1 MAAAQV
7 AGSLTSG
14 PAKEAQG
21 EPPLEQGH
29 GFRCLSARL
38 CALRPDDS
46 SSSRTELHLLFDQL
60 ISENYSEGSGVAP
73 EDVSTLLVQA
83 CQLVP
88 LNQNHLV
95 SKLSQ
100 LIHHLLNTLQVIVD
114 EQNLDFLL
122 AYTISAIQQCSSWTH
137 MQILQALAALVYC
150 NGSKCQKYLPDLLGK
165 SGLLMKLSDLA
176 QSDPEVRRAAVHC
189 MANLCLSVPGQPY
202 LEEPYQN
209 ICFQAFLT
217 TLQSPKSS
225 DMDDITFCMLLQNAL
240 KGIQSLLN
248 GGKMKLT
255 QTDELGALLAVL
267 KKTMF
272 HGLPGLNIEMPTVLY
287 PTPLPQYDG
296 RPPIKPQ
303 QTESSTSRP
312 AVNKRKKSKVKAKK
326 IQQGEEEEEESSG
339 EREVAPVTGSGRL
352 NPHKGDTQCP
362 SSLGVSSL
370 PLAGSGAAGK
380 DQVSSSFSSSSWK
393 RVSSSESDYS
403 DAEGGMQSKVR
414 SYQAKVR
421 QGALACFLSTIK
433 SIEKK
438 VLYGYWSAFV
448 PDTPELGSPQSVS
461 LMTLTLKDPSPKTR
475 ACALQVLSAILEGSK
490 QFLSV
495 AEDTSDHRRAFTPF
509 SVMIASSIKELHR
522 CLLLALV
529 AESSSQTLTQIIKCL
544 ANLVSNSPYN
554 RLKLSLLTKVWNQIK
569 PYIRHKDVNVRV
581 SSLTLLGAIVS
592 THAPLP
598 EVQLLL
604 QQPCSSGLSNSN
616 SATPHVSPPDWWKKG
631 PSGPFLEEAA
641 VSSPKVSS
649 EPCWLIRL
657 CISIVV
663 LPKEDACS
671 GSDAGST
678 GGSTYEPFPLR
689 LEALQVLAHLARGYF
704 SMTQVY
710 LMELGEVIC
719 KCLGEA
725 DPSVQLHGAKLLE
738 ELGTGL
744 IQQYKPD
751 SSIAPDQRVP
761 VSLVVMFWTVM
772 LNGPLPRALQ
782 NSEHPTLQAS
792 ACDALSSILPEAFS
806 NLLDV
811 IFVADTANAILM
823 SLQDKSLN
831 VRAKAAWSLGNL
843 TDTLIVNM
851 ETPDP
856 SFQEEFSGLL
866 LLKMLRSAIE
876 ASKDKDKVKSNAVR
890 ALGNLLHFLQPSHI
904 EKPRFA
910 EIIEEAIQAL
920 ISTVLIEAAMKVRWN
935 ACYAMGNVF
944 KNSALPLGTALWTS
958 QAYNALTSVVTSC
971 KNFKVRIRS
980 AAALSVPGKREHYG
994 SVDQYAQIWNALV
1007 TALQKSEDTTD
1018 FLEFKYCA
1026 SLRTQICQALIH
1038 LLSLASASDLS
1049 CIKETLELNGD
1060 MVQSYILQFL
1070 KSGTERDDTGAP
1082 HSPQERDQMVKTAL
1096 EHISS
1101 VQALAGD
1108 TAKRAIMGFLE
1119 DILAVYFDSSGSQAA
1134 LLGLTNRFLKTD
1146 VNIRMQG
1153 KSKVLAHPVSP
1164 TACSCSAWTQC
1175 MEQLSWKGKNNRKI
1189 REGKGNSEY
1198 HQTGSLRVHSPAVS
1212 LSSARLALPAHR
1224 LRRLGRVGGSLLF
1237 ASSSISFFQERPSFL
1252 QLSPEPPK
1260 RSFFFSPD

>member
-1 MAAAQV
+1 MATVQV
-7 AGSLTSG
+7 ASSLLGGS
-14 PAKEAQG
+14 PREAPRELPRELG
-21 EPPLEQGH
+21 T
-29 GFRCLSARL
+29 GFRRLSARL

-46 SSSRTELHLLFDQL
+46 SSSRTEIHLLLDQL
-60 ISENYSEGSGVAP
+60 ISENYSEGGGVAP

-83 CQLVP
+83 CRLVP

-95 SKLSQ
+95 SKVSQ

-114 EQNLDFLL
+114 ERNLDFLL
-122 AYTISAIQQCSSWTH
+122 AYTTSALQQCSCWTH
-137 MQILQALAALVYC
+137 VKVLQALAALVYG

-165 SGLLMKLSDLA
+165 NGLLVKLSDLS
-176 QSDPEVRRAAVHC
+176 QPDPEVRRAAVHC

-202 LEEPYQN
+202 LEEPHQS

-217 TLQSPKSS
+217 TLQSPKSP

-255 QTDELGALLAVL
+255 QTEELGALLAVL
-267 KKTMF
+267 KKSMF
-272 HGLPGLNIEMPTVLY
+272 HGLPGISIEMPAVLY

-296 RPPIKPQ
+296 RPPATPQ
-303 QTESSTSRP
+303 LPEPSASRP
-312 AVNKRKKSKVKAKK
+312 AVNKKKKSKIKPKK
-326 IQQGEEEEEESSG
+326 MQQGEEEEEESGG
-339 EREVAPVTGSGRL
+339 EREAAPATGRAGLREAGAQPPPPPGAQGS
-352 NPHKGDTQCP
+352 
-362 SSLGVSSL
+362 
-370 PLAGSGAAGK
+370 PLDGSGAAGR
-380 DQVSSSFSSSSWK
+380 DPVPSPFGSSVWK

-403 DAEGGMQSKVR
+403 DAEGGMQSKMR

-421 QGALACFLSTIK
+421 QGALACFLSTVK

-448 PDTPELGSPQSVS
+448 SDTPELGSPQSVS

-495 AEDTSDHRRAFTPF
+495 AEDTGAHRRAFTPF
-509 SVMIASSIKELHR
+509 SAMVASSIGELHR
-522 CLLLALV
+522 CLLLALA

-604 QQPCSSGLSNSN
+604 QQPCSSGLGNSN
-616 SATPHVSPPDWWKKG
+616 SATPHLCHPDWSKKA
-631 PSGPFLEEAA
+631 PAGPFLEEAS
-641 VSSPKVSS
+641 VGSPAGSS

-657 CISIVV
+657 CISTAV
-663 LPKEDACS
+663 LPREGPCAGIDAGCA
-671 GSDAGST
+671 AGST
-678 GGSTYEPFPLR
+678 HAPSPMR

-704 SMTQVY
+704 SVAQVY

-719 KCLGEA
+719 KCMGEA
-725 DPSVQLHGAKLLE
+725 DPSIQLHGAKLLE
-738 ELGTGL
+738 ELGTGV

-751 SSIAPDQRVP
+751 SPLAPAQRVP
-761 VSLVVMFWTVM
+761 VTLVVLFWTMM
-772 LNGPLPRALQ
+772 LNGPLPGALQ
-782 NSEHPTLQAS
+782 NAEHPTLQAS
-792 ACDALSSILPEAFS
+792 ACDALSSILPDAFR
-806 NLLDV
+806 NLPSDWQILCITVLLGLNDSKNRLVKAAAARALGVYVLFPCLRQDV

-851 ETPDP
+851 DTPDP

-876 ASKDKDKVKSNAVR
+876 ASRDKDKVKSNAVR

-910 EIIEEAIQAL
+910 EIIEESIQAL
-920 ISTVLIEAAMKVRWN
+920 IAAVLTEAAMKVRWN
-935 ACYAMGNVF
+935 ACYAMGNAF
-944 KNSALPLGTALWTS
+944 KNPALPLGRAPWTS
-958 QAYNALTSVVTSC
+958 QAYHALTSVVTSC

-980 AAALSVPGKREHYG
+980 AAALSLPGRREHYG
-994 SVDQYAQIWNALV
+994 SADQYAQIWRALV
-1007 TALQKSEDTTD
+1007 TALQRSGDTAD

-1038 LLSLASASDLS
+1038 LLSLASAPDLP
-1049 CIKETLELNGD
+1049 CVKETLELNGD

-1070 KSGTERDDTGAP
+1070 KSGAEGDDSGAP
-1082 HSPQERDQMVKTAL
+1082 HGPQERDRMVKTAL
-1096 EHISS
+1096 EHVSS
-1101 VQALAGD
+1101 VQAPPGD
-1108 TAKRAIMGFLE
+1108 TAKRAVVGFLQ
-1119 DILAVYFDSSGSQAA
+1119 DTLTVYFDSV
-1134 LLGLTNRFLKTD
+1134 R
-1146 VNIRMQG
+1146 
-1153 KSKVLAHPVSP
+1153 
-1164 TACSCSAWTQC
+1164 C
-1175 MEQLSWKGKNNRKI
+1175 
-1189 REGKGNSEY
+1189 
-1198 HQTGSLRVHSPAVS
+1198 
-1212 LSSARLALPAHR
+1212 
-1224 LRRLGRVGGSLLF
+1224 
-1237 ASSSISFFQERPSFL
+1237 
-1252 QLSPEPPK
+1252 
-1260 RSFFFSPD
+1260 

>member
-1 MAAAQV
+1 MAAVEV
-7 AGSLTSG
+7 AGSLPCSQPTESLR
-14 PAKEAQG
+14 
-21 EPPLEQGH
+21 EPPPESAS
-29 GFRCLSARL
+29 GFYRLSARL
-38 CALRPDDS
+38 RALRPDDS
-46 SSSRTELHLLFDQL
+46 SSARTEIHLLFDQL
-60 ISENYSEGSGVAP
+60 ISENYREGDGVVP
-73 EDVSTLLVQA
+73 EDVSSLLVQA
-83 CQLVP
+83 CRLVP
-88 LNQNHLV
+88 PNQNHLV
-95 SKLSQ
+95 SKVSK
-100 LIHHLLNTLQVIVD
+100 LIHHLLNRLQVIVD

-122 AYTISAIQQCSSWTH
+122 AYTISAVRQCSSWTH
-137 MQILQALAALVYC
+137 MEILQALAALVYY

-165 SGLLMKLSDLA
+165 TGLLLKMSDLA

-209 ICFQAFLT
+209 ICFKAFLT
-217 TLQSPKSS
+217 ILQSSKSS
-225 DMDDITFCMLLQNAL
+225 DMDDIVFCMLLQNAL

-255 QTDELGALLAVL
+255 QPDELGALLAVL

-272 HGLPGLNIEMPTVLY
+272 HGLPGLDIEMPAVLY

-296 RPPIKPQ
+296 RPPVKPPQ
-303 QTESSTSRP
+303 SESSASRP
-312 AVNKRKKSKVKAKK
+312 AANKKKKSRVKPKK
-326 IQQGEEEEEESSG
+326 IQQGEEEEEEFDG
-339 EREVAPVTGSGRL
+339 EAEAAAGTGSVNMNMCEGNTRCL
-352 NPHKGDTQCP
+352 
-362 SSLGVSSL
+362 SSMGVQSL
-370 PLAGSGAAGK
+370 PRNESGTSGK
-380 DQVSSSFSSSSWK
+380 AQVSSPFRSSSWK

-403 DAEGGMQSKVR
+403 DAEGSMQGKVR

-448 PDTPELGSPQSVS
+448 PDTPELGSPQSLS
-461 LMTLTLKDPSPKTR
+461 LITLTLKDPSPKTR

-495 AEDTSDHRRAFTPF
+495 AEDTSDHKRAFIPF
-509 SVMIASSIKELHR
+509 SVMIASSIRELHR

-544 ANLVSNSPYN
+544 ANLVSNAPYN
-554 RLKLSLLTKVWNQIK
+554 RLKLSLLTRVWNQIK

-604 QQPCSSGLSNSN
+604 QQPCSSGLSNSS
-616 SATPHVSPPDWWKKG
+616 SATPHISTPDWWKKAPAG
-631 PSGPFLEEAA
+631 PSLEEGAL
-641 VSSPKVSS
+641 SSPKGTS
-649 EPCWLIRL
+649 EPCWLIQL
-657 CISIVV
+657 CISILV
-663 LPKEDACS
+663 LPKEDSCS
-671 GSDAGST
+671 GSDTGSVA
-678 GGSTYEPFPLR
+678 GSTYEPSPMR

-704 SMTQVY
+704 SMAQVY

-719 KCLGEA
+719 KCMGEA
-725 DPSVQLHGAKLLE
+725 DPSIQLHGAKLLE
-738 ELGTGL
+738 ELGIGL

-751 SSIAPDQRVP
+751 SAIPPEQRVP
-761 VSLVVMFWTVM
+761 VFLVVMFWTMM

-792 ACDALSSILPEAFS
+792 ACDALSAILPEAFS
-806 NLLDV
+806 SLPNDRQILCITMLLGLNDSKNRLV
-811 IFVADTANAILM
+811 KASTSRALGVYVLFPCLRQDIIFVADTANAVLM

-866 LLKMLRSAIE
+866 LLNMLRSAIE

-910 EIIEEAIQAL
+910 EIIEESIQAL

-944 KNSALPLGTALWTS
+944 KNPALPLGTAPWTS
-958 QAYNALTSVVTSC
+958 QAYNALTLVVTSC

-980 AAALSVPGKREHYG
+980 ATALSVPGKREQYG
-994 SVDQYAQIWNALV
+994 SVEQYAQIWNSLV
-1007 TALQKSEDTTD
+1007 IALQKSEDTTD

-1038 LLSLASASDLS
+1038 LLSLASASDLP

-1060 MVQSYILQFL
+1060 MIRSYILQYL
-1070 KSGTERDDTGAP
+1070 KSGEEGEDSGAG
-1082 HSPQERDQMVKTAL
+1082 HSPQERDQMVKVAL
-1096 EHISS
+1096 EHIHS
-1101 VQALAGD
+1101 VQELAGD
-1108 TAKRAIMGFLE
+1108 TAKKAIVGFLE
-1119 DILAVYFDSSGSQAA
+1119 DTLAIYFDSSDH
-1134 LLGLTNRFLKTD
+1134 K
-1146 VNIRMQG
+1146 
-1153 KSKVLAHPVSP
+1153 
-1164 TACSCSAWTQC
+1164 
-1175 MEQLSWKGKNNRKI
+1175 
-1189 REGKGNSEY
+1189 
-1198 HQTGSLRVHSPAVS
+1198 
-1212 LSSARLALPAHR
+1212 
-1224 LRRLGRVGGSLLF
+1224 
-1237 ASSSISFFQERPSFL
+1237 
-1252 QLSPEPPK
+1252 
-1260 RSFFFSPD
+1260 

>member
-1 MAAAQV
+1 MAAVQV
-7 AGSLTSG
+7 AGSLPCGQQPPLS
-14 PAKEAQG
+14 PL
-21 EPPLEQGH
+21 EPPAEPSS
-29 GFRCLSARL
+29 GFRRLAARL
-38 CALRPDDS
+38 RALRPDDS
-46 SSSRTELHLLFDQL
+46 SSARTEIHLLFDQL
-60 ISENYSEGSGVAP
+60 ISENYSEGVGVDP
-73 EDVSTLLVQA
+73 LDVSALLVQA
-83 CQLVP
+83 CRLVP

-95 SKLSQ
+95 SKVSQ

-122 AYTISAIQQCSSWTH
+122 AYTISAIHQCSSWTH
-137 MQILQALAALVYC
+137 MKILQALAALVYC

-165 SGLLMKLSDLA
+165 TGLLTRLSDEA
-176 QSDPEVRRAAVHC
+176 QSDAEVRRAAVHC

-202 LEEPYQN
+202 LEESYQN
-209 ICFQAFLT
+209 LCFQAFLT

-225 DMDDITFCMLLQNAL
+225 DMDDITFCLLLQSAL

-267 KKTMF
+267 KKAMF
-272 HGLPGLNIEMPTVLY
+272 HGLPGLSIEMPAVLY

-296 RPPIKPQ
+296 RPPQ
-303 QTESSTSRP
+303 QSESSTARP
-312 AVNKRKKSKVKAKK
+312 STNKKKKHKMKAKK
-326 IQQGEEEEEESSG
+326 AQHGDEEEEEEEEESSNG
-339 EREVAPVTGSGRL
+339 EMDAASGSRSGRV
-352 NPHKGDTQCP
+352 NTGGRDSVCP
-362 SSLGVSSL
+362 SSPAL
-370 PLAGSGAAGK
+370 PVDGSGARGREH
-380 DQVSSSFSSSSWK
+380 VSSPFTSSIWK
-393 RVSSSESDYS
+393 RISSSESDYS
-403 DAEGGMQSKVR
+403 DAEGGIQGKMR

-448 PDTPELGSPQSVS
+448 PDTPEHGSPQSVS
-461 LMTLTLKDPSPKTR
+461 LMTLILKDPSPKTR
-475 ACALQVLSAILEGSK
+475 ACALQVLSAILESSK

-529 AESSSQTLTQIIKCL
+529 AESSSQTLTRIIKCL
-544 ANLVSNSPYN
+544 ANLVSNAPYN

-604 QQPCSSGLSNSN
+604 QQPCSSGLSNS
-616 SATPHVSPPDWWKKG
+616 SSSTPHLGLPDWWKKVPTG
-631 PSGPFLEEAA
+631 PSQEEAS
-641 VSSPKVSS
+641 VSSPKGSS

-663 LPKEDACS
+663 LPKEDSCA
-671 GSDAGST
+671 GGNAGSAA
-678 GGSTYEPFPLR
+678 GNTYEPSPMR
-689 LEALQVLAHLARGYF
+689 LEALQLLAHLARGYF
-704 SMTQVY
+704 SMAQLY

-719 KCLGEA
+719 KCMGEG
-725 DPSVQLHGAKLLE
+725 DPSIQLHGAKLLE

-751 SSIAPDQRVP
+751 SPTAPEQRVP
-761 VSLVVMFWTVM
+761 VHLVVTFWTMM

-782 NSEHPTLQAS
+782 SSEHPTLQAS

-806 NLLDV
+806 SLPNDRQILCITVLLGLNDSKNRLV
-811 IFVADTANAILM
+811 KAATSRALGVYVLFPCLRQDTMFVADTANAILM

-851 ETPDP
+851 ETQDP

-866 LLKMLRSAIE
+866 LLKMLRSAID

-910 EIIEEAIQAL
+910 EIIEESIQAL
-920 ISTVLIEAAMKVRWN
+920 ISTVLTEAAMKVRWN

-944 KNSALPLGTALWTS
+944 KNPALPLGTAAWTS
-958 QAYNALTSVVTSC
+958 QAYHALTSVVTSC

-980 AAALSVPGKREHYG
+980 ATALSIPSQRERYG
-994 SVDQYAQIWNALV
+994 SVEQYARIWKALL
-1007 TALQKSEDTTD
+1007 TALHKSEDTMD

-1038 LLSLASASDLS
+1038 LLSLAGTSDLP
-1049 CIKETLELNGD
+1049 CLRETLELNGD
-1060 MVQSYILQFL
+1060 MLRPYILQFL
-1070 KSGTERDDTGAP
+1070 KSGAKGEDARAAHG
-1082 HSPQERDQMVKTAL
+1082 PQERDQMVRAAL
-1096 EHISS
+1096 KHLSS
-1101 VQALAGD
+1101 VHALTGD
-1108 TAKRAIMGFLE
+1108 TAKGAIVGFLE
-1119 DILAVYFDSSGSQAA
+1119 DILSVYCASSGSHETH
-1134 LLGLTNRFLKTD
+1134 L
-1146 VNIRMQG
+1146 
-1153 KSKVLAHPVSP
+1153 
-1164 TACSCSAWTQC
+1164 
-1175 MEQLSWKGKNNRKI
+1175 E
-1189 REGKGNSEY
+1189 
-1198 HQTGSLRVHSPAVS
+1198 
-1212 LSSARLALPAHR
+1212 
-1224 LRRLGRVGGSLLF
+1224 
-1237 ASSSISFFQERPSFL
+1237 SSSR
-1252 QLSPEPPK
+1252 
-1260 RSFFFSPD
+1260 

>member
-1 MAAAQV
+1 MAAVQV
-7 AGSLTSG
+7 VGSWPSVQ
-14 PAKEAQG
+14 PREAPREAIPERG
-21 EPPLEQGH
+21 N
-29 GFRCLSARL
+29 GFRLLSARL

-46 SSSRTELHLLFDQL
+46 SSARTEIHLLFDQL

-73 EDVSTLLVQA
+73 EDVSALLVQA
-83 CQLVP
+83 CRLVP

-95 SKLSQ
+95 SKVSQ
-100 LIHHLLNTLQVIVD
+100 LIHHLLNRLQVIVD
-114 EQNLDFLL
+114 EQHLDFLL
-122 AYTISAIQQCSSWTH
+122 AYTISAIHQCSSWTH
-137 MQILQALAALVYC
+137 REILQALAALVYC
-150 NGSKCQKYLPDLLGK
+150 NGSKCQKYLPELLGNT
-165 SGLLMKLSDLA
+165 GLLMKLSDLA

-209 ICFQAFLT
+209 VCFQAFLT
-217 TLQSPKSS
+217 ILQSPKSS

-248 GGKMKLT
+248 GGRMKLT

-267 KKTMF
+267 KKFMF

-296 RPPIKPQ
+296 RTPIKPQ
-303 QTESSTSRP
+303 QSESSASRP
-312 AVNKRKKSKVKAKK
+312 TLNKKKKSKVKPKK
-326 IQQGEEEEEESSG
+326 IQQGEEEEKESSG
-339 EREVAPVTGSGRL
+339 EIEAAPVTGTGRVNL
-352 NPHKGDTQCP
+352 HEGNTWCP
-362 SSLGVSSL
+362 SSLGVQSL
-370 PLAGSGAAGK
+370 PLDGSGAAEK
-380 DQVSSSFSSSSWK
+380 DGVSSSFSSSSWK
-393 RVSSSESDYS
+393 RVSSSESDFS
-403 DAEGGMQSKVR
+403 DAEGGMQSKMR

-421 QGALACFLSTIK
+421 QGALVCFLSTIK

-438 VLYGYWSAFV
+438 VLYGYWSAFI

-509 SVMIASSIKELHR
+509 SVMIACSIRELHR

-529 AESSSQTLTQIIKCL
+529 AESSSQTVTQIIKCL
-544 ANLVSNSPYN
+544 ANLVSNAPYD

-604 QQPCSSGLSNSN
+604 QQPCSSGLGNSN
-616 SATPHVSPPDWWKKG
+616 SATPHLSPPDWWKKAPAG
-631 PSGPFLEEAA
+631 PSLEETS
-641 VSSPKVSS
+641 VSSPKGSS

-663 LPKEDACS
+663 LPKEDSCS
-671 GSDAGST
+671 GSDAGSAA
-678 GGSTYEPFPLR
+678 GSTYEPSPMR
-689 LEALQVLAHLARGYF
+689 L
-704 SMTQVY
+704 
-710 LMELGEVIC
+710 
-719 KCLGEA
+719 
-725 DPSVQLHGAKLLE
+725 
-738 ELGTGL
+738 
-744 IQQYKPD
+744 
-751 SSIAPDQRVP
+751 
-761 VSLVVMFWTVM
+761 
-772 LNGPLPRALQ
+772 
-782 NSEHPTLQAS
+782 
-792 ACDALSSILPEAFS
+792 EAFS
-806 NLLDV
+806 NLPNDRQMLCITVLLGLNDSKNRLVKAATSRALGVYVLFPCLRQDV
-811 IFVADTANAILM
+811 IFVADAANAILM
-823 SLQDKSLN
+823 SLEDKSLN

-904 EKPRFA
+904 EKPTFA
-910 EIIEEAIQAL
+910 EIIEESIQAL
-920 ISTVLIEAAMKVRWN
+920 ISTVLTEAAMKVRWN

-944 KNSALPLGTALWTS
+944 KNPALPLGTAPWTS

-980 AAALSVPGKREHYG
+980 AAALSVPGKREQYG
-994 SVDQYAQIWNALV
+994 SVDQYARIWNALV
-1007 TALQKSEDTTD
+1007 TALQKSEDTID
-1018 FLEFKYCA
+1018 FLEFKYCV

-1038 LLSLASASDLS
+1038 LLSLASASDLP
-1049 CIKETLELNGD
+1049 CMKETLELSGN

-1070 KSGTERDDTGAP
+1070 KSGAEGDDTGAP
-1082 HSPQERDQMVKTAL
+1082 HSPQERDQMVRMAL
-1096 EHISS
+1096 KHMGSI
-1101 VQALAGD
+1101 QAPTGD
-1108 TAKRAIMGFLE
+1108 TARRAIMGFLE
-1119 DILAVYFDSSGSQAA
+1119 EILAVCFDSSGSQGA
-1134 LLGLTNRFLKTD
+1134 LPGLTN
-1146 VNIRMQG
+1146 Q
-1153 KSKVLAHPVSP
+1153 
-1164 TACSCSAWTQC
+1164 
-1175 MEQLSWKGKNNRKI
+1175 
-1189 REGKGNSEY
+1189 
-1198 HQTGSLRVHSPAVS
+1198 
-1212 LSSARLALPAHR
+1212 
-1224 LRRLGRVGGSLLF
+1224 
-1237 ASSSISFFQERPSFL
+1237 
-1252 QLSPEPPK
+1252 
-1260 RSFFFSPD
+1260 

>member
-1 MAAAQV
+1 MAAVQV
-7 AGSLTSG
+7 AGSLPCG
-14 PAKEAQG
+14 PPR
-21 EPPLEQGH
+21 EPPPARHH
-29 GFRCLSARL
+29 GFRRLSARL
-38 CALRPDDS
+38 RALRPDDS
-46 SSSRTELHLLFDQL
+46 SSSRTEIHLLFDQL
-60 ISENYSEGSGVAP
+60 ISENYSEGGGVAP
-73 EDVSTLLVQA
+73 EDVSALLVQA

-95 SKLSQ
+95 SKVCQ
-100 LIHHLLNTLQVIVD
+100 LIHHLLNRLQVVVD

-137 MQILQALAALVYC
+137 MEILQALAALVYC

-176 QSDPEVRRAAVHC
+176 HSDPEVRRVAVHC

-202 LEEPYQN
+202 LEESYQN

-217 TLQSPKSS
+217 ILQSPKSS

-255 QTDELGALLAVL
+255 QTDQLGALLAVL
-267 KKTMF
+267 KKAMF
-272 HGLPGLNIEMPTVLY
+272 HGLPGLNIEMPMVLY

-296 RPPIKPQ
+296 RTPVKPQ
-303 QTESSTSRP
+303 MESSAARPTES
-312 AVNKRKKSKVKAKK
+312 KKKKHKVKAKK
-326 IQQGEEEEEESSG
+326 AQQEEDKEEESSS
-339 EREVAPVTGSGRL
+339 EVEAATARGRVRV
-352 NPHKGDTQCP
+352 CEESRP
-362 SSLGVSSL
+362 SCSRGIGSL
-370 PLAGSGAAGK
+370 PVDPSRAVAREQGSLPSA
-380 DQVSSSFSSSSWK
+380 SSSWK

-403 DAEGGMQSKVR
+403 DAEGGMQSKMR

-495 AEDTSDHRRAFTPF
+495 AEDTNDHKRAFTPF
-509 SVMIASSIKELHR
+509 SVTIASSIRELHR

-544 ANLVSNSPYN
+544 ANLVSNAPYN
-554 RLKLSLLTKVWNQIK
+554 RLKLSLLTKVWDHIK

-581 SSLTLLGAIVS
+581 SSLTLLGAVVS

-604 QQPCSSGLSNSN
+604 RQPCSSGLGNSD
-616 SATPHVSPPDWWKKG
+616 SATPHLSTPDLWKKVPAG
-631 PSGPFLEEAA
+631 PSLEEA
-641 VSSPKVSS
+641 SLGSPKGSF

-657 CISIVV
+657 CISTVV
-663 LPKEDACS
+663 LPREDSCS
-671 GSDAGST
+671 GSDAGSAT
-678 GGSTYEPFPLR
+678 GSTYEPSPMR

-704 SMTQVY
+704 SVAQLY

-719 KCLGEA
+719 TCMGEVN
-725 DPSVQLHGAKLLE
+725 PSIQLHGMKLLE

-751 SSIAPDQRVP
+751 SGTAPDQRIP
-761 VSLVVMFWTVM
+761 IHLVVMFWTVM

-782 NSEHPTLQAS
+782 SSEHPTLQAS

-806 NLLDV
+806 SLTNDKQMLCITMLLGLNDSKNHLVKAATSRALGVYVLFPCLRQDV

-823 SLQDKSLN
+823 SLQDNSLN

-851 ETPDP
+851 DTPDP

-866 LLKMLRSAIE
+866 LLKMLQSAIA

-890 ALGNLLHFLQPSHI
+890 ALGNLLHFLQPCHI
-904 EKPRFA
+904 GKPRFA
-910 EIIEEAIQAL
+910 EIIEESIQAL
-920 ISTVLIEAAMKVRWN
+920 ISTVLNEAAMKVRWN

-944 KNSALPLGTALWTS
+944 KNPALPLGTAPWTS
-958 QAYNALTSVVTSC
+958 QAYKALTSVVTSC

-980 AAALSVPGKREHYG
+980 AAALSVPGERARYG
-994 SVDQYAQIWNALV
+994 ALEQYSQIWNSLV

-1026 SLRTQICQALIH
+1026 SLRTHICQALTH
-1038 LLSLASASDLS
+1038 LLSLATASDLP
-1049 CIKETLELNGD
+1049 CIRDTLELSGD

-1070 KSGTERDDTGAP
+1070 KSGAEGDDAGAA
-1082 HSPQERDQMVKTAL
+1082 HSPQEREQSVRVAL
-1096 EHISS
+1096 KHIHS
-1101 VQALAGD
+1101 VQTLAGD
-1108 TAKRAIMGFLE
+1108 PAKRAIEGFLE
-1119 DILAVYFDSSGSQAA
+1119 EILTVYCDSSGSQVA
-1134 LLGLTNRFLKTD
+1134 LLR
-1146 VNIRMQG
+1146 
-1153 KSKVLAHPVSP
+1153 
-1164 TACSCSAWTQC
+1164 
-1175 MEQLSWKGKNNRKI
+1175 
-1189 REGKGNSEY
+1189 
-1198 HQTGSLRVHSPAVS
+1198 
-1212 LSSARLALPAHR
+1212 SSN
-1224 LRRLGRVGGSLLF
+1224 
-1237 ASSSISFFQERPSFL
+1237 Q
-1252 QLSPEPPK
+1252 
-1260 RSFFFSPD
+1260 

>member
-1 MAAAQV
+1 M
-7 AGSLTSG
+7 
-14 PAKEAQG
+14 E
-21 EPPLEQGH
+21 
-29 GFRCLSARL
+29 
-38 CALRPDDS
+38 
-46 SSSRTELHLLFDQL
+46 
-60 ISENYSEGSGVAP
+60 
-73 EDVSTLLVQA
+73 
-83 CQLVP
+83 
-88 LNQNHLV
+88 
-95 SKLSQ
+95 
-100 LIHHLLNTLQVIVD
+100 
-114 EQNLDFLL
+114 
-122 AYTISAIQQCSSWTH
+122 
-137 MQILQALAALVYC
+137 ILQALAALVYG

-176 QSDPEVRRAAVHC
+176 QSDPEVRRAAIHC

-217 TLQSPKSS
+217 MLQSPKSS

-267 KKTMF
+267 KKSMF
-272 HGLPGLNIEMPTVLY
+272 HGLPGLNLEMPMVLY

-296 RPPIKPQ
+296 RPPIQPQ
-303 QTESSTSRP
+303 PSEFSASRP
-312 AVNKRKKSKVKAKK
+312 TVNKKKKSKVKSKK
-326 IQQGEEEEEESSG
+326 TQQGEEDEEESSG
-339 EREVAPVTGSGRL
+339 EREVALAPGVGRVQL
-352 NPHKGDTQCP
+352 QEGTAHC
-362 SSLGVSSL
+362 SSSPGVRSL
-370 PLAGSGAAGK
+370 PADGSGAAGT
-380 DQVSSSFSSSSWK
+380 DRVSSAFSSSGWK

-403 DAEGGMQSKVR
+403 DAEGGMQSKMR

-495 AEDTSDHRRAFTPF
+495 AEDTNDHRRAFTPF
-509 SVMIASSIKELHR
+509 SVMIASSIRELHR

-569 PYIRHKDVNVRV
+569 PFICHKDVNVRV

-616 SATPHVSPPDWWKKG
+616 SATPHLSPADWWKKA
-631 PSGPFLEEAA
+631 PSGLFLEETS
-641 VSSPKVSS
+641 VSSPKGSS

-657 CISIVV
+657 CISTVV
-663 LPKEDACS
+663 LPREDSCS
-671 GSDAGST
+671 GSDAGSAA
-678 GGSTYEPFPLR
+678 GSTYEPSPMR

-704 SMTQVY
+704 SMAQVY
-710 LMELGEVIC
+710 LMELGELIC
-719 KCLGEA
+719 KCMGEA
-725 DPSVQLHGAKLLE
+725 DPSIQLHGAKLLE

-744 IQQYKPD
+744 IQQYKSD
-751 SSIAPDQRVP
+751 STIAPDQRVP
-761 VSLVVMFWTVM
+761 VTLVVTFWTLM

-782 NSEHPTLQAS
+782 NSEHPSLQAS

-806 NLLDV
+806 NLLSDRQILCITMLLGLNESKNRLVKASTSRALGVYVLFPCLRQDV

-856 SFQEEFSGLL
+856 SFQEEFCGLL
-866 LLKMLRSAIE
+866 LLKMLQAAIE

-910 EIIEEAIQAL
+910 KIIEESIQAL

-944 KNSALPLGTALWTS
+944 KNPALPLGTAPWTS

-980 AAALSVPGKREHYG
+980 ATALAVPGKREHYG
-994 SVDQYAQIWNALV
+994 SVGQYAQIWNALV

-1018 FLEFKYCA
+1018 FLEFKYCT

-1038 LLSLASASDLS
+1038 LLCLASASDLP
-1049 CIKETLELNGD
+1049 CIKETLDQNGD

-1070 KSGTERDDTGAP
+1070 KSGVERDSAGAP
-1082 HSPQERDQMVKTAL
+1082 CSPQERDQMVKTAL
-1096 EHISS
+1096 EHISN
-1101 VQALAGD
+1101 VQTLAGN
-1108 TAKRAIMGFLE
+1108 TAKRAVMGFLE
-1119 DILAVYFDSSGSQAA
+1119 DILTIYLDSSGSQVA
-1134 LLGLTNRFLKTD
+1134 LTGLTD
-1146 VNIRMQG
+1146 
-1153 KSKVLAHPVSP
+1153 
-1164 TACSCSAWTQC
+1164 W
-1175 MEQLSWKGKNNRKI
+1175 
-1189 REGKGNSEY
+1189 
-1198 HQTGSLRVHSPAVS
+1198 
-1212 LSSARLALPAHR
+1212 
-1224 LRRLGRVGGSLLF
+1224 
-1237 ASSSISFFQERPSFL
+1237 
-1252 QLSPEPPK
+1252 
-1260 RSFFFSPD
+1260 

>member
-1 MAAAQV
+1 MAAVQV
-7 AGSLTSG
+7 AGLLPSG
-14 PAKEAQG
+14 QQREAPREAIPERG
-21 EPPLEQGH
+21 N
-29 GFRCLSARL
+29 GFRRLSARL

-46 SSSRTELHLLFDQL
+46 SSARTEIHLLFDQL
-60 ISENYSEGSGVAP
+60 ISENYSQGSGVAP
-73 EDVSTLLVQA
+73 QDVSALLVQA
-83 CQLVP
+83 CRLVP

-95 SKLSQ
+95 SKASQ
-100 LIHHLLNTLQVIVD
+100 LIHHLLDRLQVIVD
-114 EQNLDFLL
+114 EQHLDFLL
-122 AYTISAIQQCSSWTH
+122 AYTISAIHQCSSWTH
-137 MQILQALAALVYC
+137 MEILQALAALVYC
-150 NGSKCQKYLPDLLGK
+150 NGSKCQKYLPELLGK
-165 SGLLMKLSDLA
+165 TGLLMKLSDLA

-189 MANLCLSVPGQPY
+189 MANLCLSMPGQPY

-209 ICFQAFLT
+209 VCFQAFLT
-217 TLQSPKSS
+217 ILQSPKSS

-248 GGKMKLT
+248 GGRMKLT
-255 QTDELGALLAVL
+255 QTNELGAVLAVL
-267 KKTMF
+267 KKFMF

-296 RPPIKPQ
+296 RTPIKPQ
-303 QTESSTSRP
+303 QSESSASRP
-312 AVNKRKKSKVKAKK
+312 TLNKKKKSRVKPKK
-326 IQQGEEEEEESSG
+326 IQQGEEKEKESSG
-339 EREVAPVTGSGRL
+339 EIEAAPVTGTGRVNL
-352 NPHKGDTQCP
+352 HEGNTWCP
-362 SSLGVSSL
+362 SSLGVQSL
-370 PLAGSGAAGK
+370 PLDGSGAAGK
-380 DQVSSSFSSSSWK
+380 DGVSSPFSSSSWK

-403 DAEGGMQSKVR
+403 DAEGGMQSKMR

-421 QGALACFLSTIK
+421 QGALVCFLSTIK

-438 VLYGYWSAFV
+438 VLYGYWSAFI

-509 SVMIASSIKELHR
+509 SVMIASSIRELHR

-544 ANLVSNSPYN
+544 ANLVSNAPYN

-616 SATPHVSPPDWWKKG
+616 SATPHLSPPDWWKKAPTG
-631 PSGPFLEEAA
+631 PSLEETS
-641 VSSPKVSS
+641 VSSPRGSS

-663 LPKEDACS
+663 LPKEDSCS
-671 GSDAGST
+671 GSDAGSAA
-678 GGSTYEPFPLR
+678 GGNYEPSPMR
-689 LEALQVLAHLARGYF
+689 LEALQNDRQILCITVL
-704 SMTQVY
+704 
-710 LMELGEVIC
+710 LG
-719 KCLGEA
+719 LN
-725 DPSVQLHGAKLLE
+725 
-738 ELGTGL
+738 
-744 IQQYKPD
+744 D
-751 SSIAPDQRVP
+751 SKNR
-761 VSLVVMFWTVM
+761 LVKAATS
-772 LNGPLPRALQ
+772 RALGVYVLFPCLRQ
-782 NSEHPTLQAS
+782 
-792 ACDALSSILPEAFS
+792 
-806 NLLDV
+806 DV
-811 IFVADTANAILM
+811 IFVADAANAILM
-823 SLQDKSLN
+823 SLEDKSLN

-843 TDTLIVNM
+843 TDTLIINM

-866 LLKMLRSAIE
+866 LLKMLQSAIE

-904 EKPRFA
+904 GKPTFA
-910 EIIEEAIQAL
+910 EIIEESIQAL
-920 ISTVLIEAAMKVRWN
+920 ISTVLTEAAMKVRWN

-944 KNSALPLGTALWTS
+944 KNPALPLGTAPWTS

-980 AAALSVPGKREHYG
+980 AAALSIPGKREQYG
-994 SVDQYAQIWNALV
+994 SVDQYARIWNALV
-1007 TALQKSEDTTD
+1007 TALQKSEDTAD

-1038 LLSLASASDLS
+1038 LLSLASASDLP
-1049 CIKETLELNGD
+1049 CIKETLELNGN

-1070 KSGTERDDTGAP
+1070 KSGAEGDDTGAP
-1082 HSPQERDQMVKTAL
+1082 HSPQERDQMVRMAL
-1096 EHISS
+1096 KHIGSI
-1101 VQALAGD
+1101 QAPTGD
-1108 TAKRAIMGFLE
+1108 TARRAIMGFLE
-1119 DILAVYFDSSGSQAA
+1119 EILAICFDSSGSQGA
-1134 LLGLTNRFLKTD
+1134 LPGLTN
-1146 VNIRMQG
+1146 Q
-1153 KSKVLAHPVSP
+1153 
-1164 TACSCSAWTQC
+1164 
-1175 MEQLSWKGKNNRKI
+1175 
-1189 REGKGNSEY
+1189 
-1198 HQTGSLRVHSPAVS
+1198 
-1212 LSSARLALPAHR
+1212 
-1224 LRRLGRVGGSLLF
+1224 
-1237 ASSSISFFQERPSFL
+1237 
-1252 QLSPEPPK
+1252 
-1260 RSFFFSPD
+1260 